1 MDAETARLRAGT
13 RGGFV
18 GNRFSAP
25 LAGATR
31 GRLVFTSGAPRFALN
46 VAPLGG
52 RANARI
58 IAETSAS
65 RLEFAGAAPGDDL
78 VLATFDG
85 PRPDVRAA
93 GGVVTIRYRR
103 QATAAFSTRKARL
116 ALNGSIPWTIELDGG
131 ITDLTGSLEA
141 ITLERMDV
149 DGGANHVRLDLP
161 RPAGTATVRIG
172 GVVSSARFK
181 RPAGIPVAV
190 RMAGGVAHLKI
201 DGGRREQVAG
211 NRRYVGPGFAE
222 SPDRYELE
230 VLGGASELRVSS
242 GPPAANRTARHVPRG
257 TPGRIGCQAARNG
270 AGGGQASSFALAAAN
285 SSSERT
291 PALCSWLSW
300 VSWAI
305 MASFADGAAAGAAA
319 GAGAGSG
326 AGAAACCASYWAC
339 CCSAAWFAYFVS
351 WWWRTAPAVPAT
363 TAVVAAIRTRPGPR
377 RRIM

>member
-1 MDAETARLRAGT
+1 MMKDNAAIRQAVRTVAFDEAIAEHLGLNATDLRCLELVIADPGLTPSRLAELAGVTTGAVTGVVDRLERAGYVTRRPDPADRRSVTIVPVPERAAEVVEAVRPLVAAVDGLLEAHTAAERAAIGRFLVDAGRAVDVETARLRAGT

-46 VAPLGG
+46 VNALGA

-78 VLATFDG
+78 VLAVFDG
-85 PRPDVRAA
+85 PRPDVRSA

-103 QATAAFSTRKARL
+103 QATAAFSTRTARV

-131 ITDLTGSLEA
+131 ITDLTGTLEA
-141 ITLERMDV
+141 VTLERIDV
-149 DGGANHVRLDLP
+149 DGGANHVRLELP

-190 RMAGGVAHLKI
+190 RVAGGVAHLKV

-211 NRRYVGPGFAE
+211 HRRYIGPGFAD

-230 VLGGASELRVSS
+230 VLGGASELRVS
-242 GPPAANRTARHVPRG
+242 
-257 TPGRIGCQAARNG
+257 
-270 AGGGQASSFALAAAN
+270 
-285 SSSERT
+285 
-291 PALCSWLSW
+291 
-300 VSWAI
+300 
-305 MASFADGAAAGAAA
+305 
-319 GAGAGSG
+319 
-326 AGAAACCASYWAC
+326 
-339 CCSAAWFAYFVS
+339 
-351 WWWRTAPAVPAT
+351 
-363 TAVVAAIRTRPGPR
+363 
-377 RRIM
+377 

>member
-1 MDAETARLRAGT
+1 MMNDTAAIRQAIRTVAFDEALAEHLGLNATDLRCLELVIADPGLTPSRLAELADLTTGAVTGVVDRLGRAGYVTRRPDPADRRSVTIATVPERAAEVVEAVGPLVEAVDGLLAARTVTERDAIGTFLIEAGRAVDAETARLRAGT

-141 ITLERMDV
+141 IALERMDV
-149 DGGANHVRLDLP
+149 EGGANHVHLDLP

-222 SPDRYELE
+222 SPDRYEVE
-230 VLGGASELRVSS
+230 VLGGASELIVS
-242 GPPAANRTARHVPRG
+242 
-257 TPGRIGCQAARNG
+257 Q
-270 AGGGQASSFALAAAN
+270 
-285 SSSERT
+285 
-291 PALCSWLSW
+291 
-300 VSWAI
+300 VSP
-305 MASFADGAAAGAAA
+305 D
-319 GAGAGSG
+319 
-326 AGAAACCASYWAC
+326 
-339 CCSAAWFAYFVS
+339 
-351 WWWRTAPAVPAT
+351 
-363 TAVVAAIRTRPGPR
+363 
-377 RRIM
+377 